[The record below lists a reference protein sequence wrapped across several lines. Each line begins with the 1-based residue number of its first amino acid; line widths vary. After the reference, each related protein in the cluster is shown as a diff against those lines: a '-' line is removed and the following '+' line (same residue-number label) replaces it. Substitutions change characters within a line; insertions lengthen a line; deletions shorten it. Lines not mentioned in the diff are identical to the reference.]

1 MAFDARSTRKPATGA
16 PGGAIPLPTDK
27 CRPVP
32 KVRERLAVIIPV
44 HNGGEELRRCLQAVM
59 SSATRPGE
67 VIVVDDASTDGSGD
81 VARRAGAQVVRLSA
95 PPRGPAFARNR
106 GTEIAQGEIL
116 FFADADVLLRPDTLG
131 LALETLR
138 GDAALDACF
147 GSYDDAPAAPGFV
160 SQYKN
165 LMHHYVHQ
173 HGAENAATFWTGC
186 GAIRKT
192 ALHEAGG
199 FGEDHKKPSIEDVE
213 LGIRLRRQGKKIRLV
228 KAMQATHLKR
238 WTFLKL
244 LRSDILQRAV
254 PWSRLIL
261 AEGGAP
267 KDLNLTAS
275 ARWSAAAVLLLVLT
289 GIAGFYFPL
298 CFVAA
303 AIMASVLLFLN
314 RDLYRFFKRK
324 RGWFFLLC
332 AIPLHWFYFLYSTIT
347 LGIVAAASIP
357 VGLFRRRVH
366 GERQNLAGA
375 AKSSEADRDG

>member
-1 MAFDARSTRKPATGA
+1 MDARSTLKPATQA
-16 PGGAIPLPTDK
+16 TGGAISSPADQSSPGP
-27 CRPVP
+27 R
-32 KVRERLAVIIPV
+32 VRERLAVIIPV
-44 HNGGEELRRCLQAVM
+44 HNGGEQLRRCLQAVR
-59 SSATRPGE
+59 SSEIRPDE
-67 VIVVDDASTDGSGD
+67 VIVVDDASTDGSAD
-81 VARRAGAQVVRLSA
+81 VAQRAGAQVVRLS
-95 PPRGPAFARNR
+95 PPTHGPGFARNR
-106 GTEIAQGEIL
+106 GAEIAQGEIL
-116 FFADADVLLRPDTLG
+116 FFVDSDVVLHPDTLG

-165 LMHHYVHQ
+165 LMHHYVHP
-173 HGAENAATFWTGC
+173 HAAESAATFWTGC

-192 ALHEAGG
+192 ALQQAGG

-213 LGIRLRRQGKKIRLV
+213 LGIRLRRQGKRIRLV
-228 KAMQATHLKR
+228 KAMQGTHLKR
-238 WTFLKL
+238 WTFVKL

-275 ARWSAAAVLLLVLT
+275 ARWSAAAVLLLVLA
-289 GIAGFYFPL
+289 GIAGFHFPL

-303 AIMASVLLFLN
+303 ALMASVLLFLN
-314 RDLYRFFKRK
+314 RDLYGFFRRK

-332 AIPLHWFYFLYSTIT
+332 AIPLHWFYFFYSTIT
-347 LGIVAAASIP
+347 LGVVAAASIP
-357 VGLFRRRVH
+357 VGIVRRMVR
-366 GERQNLAGA
+366 GERENLAGA
-375 AKSSEADRDG
+375 AKSSEANRGG